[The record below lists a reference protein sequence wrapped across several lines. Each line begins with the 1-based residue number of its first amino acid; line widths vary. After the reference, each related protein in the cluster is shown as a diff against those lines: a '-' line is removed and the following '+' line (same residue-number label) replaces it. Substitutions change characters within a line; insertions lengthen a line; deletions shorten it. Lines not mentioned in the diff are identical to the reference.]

1 MDNELVY
8 ALTDKYTVVIEN
20 NSDGNPLY
28 IGEATPGTA
37 TSATGWRIKK
47 VTYENGN
54 PSAIEWASGTTEFDK
69 TWEYRASYDYS

>member
-1 MDNELVY
+1 MDSELLY
-8 ALTDKYTVVIEN
+8 ALTDKYAIQIEN

-37 TSATGWRIKK
+37 TSAAGWRIKK

-54 PSAIEWASGTTEFDK
+54 PIAIEWASGTTEFDK
-69 TWEYRASYDYS
+69 TWDDRADYDYS